1 MRTAVPFKLN
11 KTSRKTFT
19 EQVVAGVRSGISKG
33 FWRPGQTLPTRQTFV
48 RELGVSGNTVQR
60 AMSHLAAEG
69 LIVSRPRIGCVVQ
82 RTVERKIRKSVL
94 EVSAGNDCSFAHVRF
109 LQALQEYLALA
120 NVQCTAATL
129 PRKKSGCF
137 NYAFLDDAL
146 DRNTPDLIVANVGGL
161 EVEPLAKR
169 LDALSVPYIMTSAA
183 PKIPARHP
191 KLLSTVPPSDIAAIL
206 KPFVDDCVAARIR
219 SVLLVVWSKLQ
230 ALNPQ
235 TQLEKAGIYVETLP
249 LSIDESCENYDNLF
263 SVVGAA
269 FRKRLEQGPM
279 CDLVFSADDY
289 LTAGLLPV
297 LLESGLR
304 IPEDVKLVTFRNKGG
319 GPAFTKSFASFEYD
333 PVAVGRKT
341 AEDILSWF
349 KTGKMALTK
358 KSSVYV
364 RGETFPV
371 AGAAGGVKKV

>member
-1 MRTAVPFKLN
+1 MLKEVPFELD
-11 KTSRKTFT
+11 KTSGKTFT
-19 EQVVAGVRSGISKG
+19 EQVVAGVRSCISKG
-33 FWRPGQTLPTRQTFV
+33 FWRAGQTLPTRQTFI

-60 AMSHLAAEG
+60 AMSLLAAEG
-69 LIVSRPRIGCVVQ
+69 LIVSRPRVGCVVQ
-82 RTVERKIRKSVL
+82 RTVERMIRKSVL

-109 LQALQEYLALA
+109 LQALQEHLALA
-120 NVQCTAATL
+120 NVQCTAVTL
-129 PRKKSGCF
+129 PRKKGGSF

-146 DRNTPDLIVANVGGL
+146 DRNAPDLIVANVGRL

-169 LDALSVPYIMTSAA
+169 LDALSVPYIMTSDA
-183 PKIPARHP
+183 PKFPARHP
-191 KLLSTVPPSDIAAIL
+191 KLLSTIPPSDIAAIL

-219 SVLLVVWSKLQ
+219 SVLLVVWTKLQ
-230 ALNPQ
+230 ALNPRD
-235 TQLEKAGIYVETLP
+235 QLEKAGIYVETLP

-263 SVVGAA
+263 PVVGAA

-319 GPAFTKSFASFEYD
+319 GPAFTKSLAAIEND
-333 PVAVGRKT
+333 PEAKGL
-341 AEDILSWF
+341 AIAGDILRWF
-349 KTGKMALTK
+349 RTGKMILT
-358 KSSVYV
+358 SRPYSYV

-371 AGAAGGVKKV
+371 AGAGGGVKKV